1 MFSMGRVIESFV
13 FIDHYD
19 SFSFNVIDLL
29 ERVGGISIVHCYFD
43 KIEKNIF

>member
-1 MFSMGRVIESFV
+1 MKAL

-29 ERVGGISIVHCYFD
+29 ERVGGVDIEHCYFD
-43 KIEKNIF
+43 QIDNVDIEIFRLK